1 MTDQTL
7 YQQALRVLKDHG
19 HKLTEAR
26 KQILDILMSHEKH
39 LGSSDILALVEETD
53 SNISRASVFRTLDLF
68 TDLGIIR
75 PIYHES
81 QSPHYVVFES
91 NGHHAHL
98 VCRECDKVVD
108 LDECHLGELLDGFAA
123 EHKFSLSG
131 HLLELFGVCEDCA
144 QHK

>member
-7 YQQALRVLKDHG
+7 YQQTLQVLRDHG
-19 HKLTEAR
+19 YKLTDAR
-26 KQILDILMSHEKH
+26 KHVLDILISHEKH
-39 LGSSDILALVEETD
+39 LTSSDILAMVEETD
-53 SNISRASVFRTLDLF
+53 ANISRASVFRALDLF

-81 QSPHYVVFES
+81 QSPHYVVFEA

-108 LDECHLGELLDGFAA
+108 LGECHLGKLLDGFAA
-123 EHKFSLSG
+123 EHHFALSG
-131 HLLELFGVCEDCA
+131 HLLELYGVCEDCA

>member
-1 MTDQTL
+1 MTEQTQ
-7 YQQALRVLKDHG
+7 YQQALQILRDHDY
-19 HKLTEAR
+19 KLTDAR
-26 KQILDILMSHEKH
+26 KYVLEILISHEKH
-39 LGSSDILALVEETD
+39 LTSSDILALVEETD
-53 SNISRASVFRTLDLF
+53 ANISRASVFRTLDLF
-68 TDLGIIR
+68 TALGIIR

-81 QSPHYVVFES
+81 QSPHYVVFEA

-108 LDECHLGELLDGFAA
+108 LGECHLSELLDGFAA

>member
-1 MTDQTL
+1 MNEQVL
-7 YQQALRVLKDHG
+7 YQQALQILRDHG
-19 HKLTEAR
+19 YKLTEAR
-26 KQILDILMSHEKH
+26 KQVLDILMSHAEH
-39 LGSSDILALVEETD
+39 LTSSDILALTVKSD
-53 SNISRASVFRTLDLF
+53 ANIGRASVFRALDLF

-131 HLLELFGVCEDCA
+131 HLLELFGVCEDCSL
-144 QHK
+144 HK